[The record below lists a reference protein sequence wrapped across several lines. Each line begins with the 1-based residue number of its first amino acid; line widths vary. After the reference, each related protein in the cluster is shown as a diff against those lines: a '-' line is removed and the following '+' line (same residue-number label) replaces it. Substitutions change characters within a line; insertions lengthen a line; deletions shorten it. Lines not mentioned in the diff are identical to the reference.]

1 MLQQEARRTS
11 WKNLINTISGCSA
24 VGSALGLGVR
34 VFKNS
39 QSFKVLKTLD
49 FVGVFRPRYHFGKF
63 FYHNLSTSRK
73 LNILHYRGV
82 AQLVARLVWDQ
93 DAGGSNPFTPTKKAQ
108 ESMFLSLFSIYE
120 GWRKP
125 SALALYDHPN
135 KLEFVYLSNLQIS
148 TLKRYLLT
156 HSPFSIGQQRFP
168 ASRN

>member
-11 WKNLINTISGCSA
+11 RKNLINAISGCSA
-24 VGSALGLGVR
+24 VGSAPALGVR

-120 GWRKP
+120 G
-125 SALALYDHPN
+125 
-135 KLEFVYLSNLQIS
+135 
-148 TLKRYLLT
+148 
-156 HSPFSIGQQRFP
+156 
-168 ASRN
+168 